1 MIERNMDN
9 PLPSDTSFLNG
20 SGEMAALIR
29 SMDWSSTPLGPVETW
44 PQSLRTTIS
53 LCLASSFPIN
63 IIWGPANTQIY
74 NDGYRA
80 MYGTRH
86 PVALGM
92 DYTEC
97 WASAWPGVGEAF
109 EQARKGG
116 TSFLENE
123 RMFLFRNGYLEETF
137 FTFSMSPVRDESG
150 GIGGVFHPVTET
162 TTSTLAAR
170 RTRAVRDLTAHLAEA
185 RSADDVCR
193 LAIETLAGYALDLPF
208 ALLYSLDAASGVYR
222 LFGSAGI
229 DEGTALSQAIMT
241 PASHGVWPLAR
252 LERDTPALRVEGLRA
267 QLGQTQCGP
276 YDEAP
281 DVAFVMPAWRE
292 NGAMPVALLVAG
304 VSARLPLTDA
314 YSGVYE
320 LLGAAF
326 GAALARVAAAD
337 EARLRLDM
345 LTAMDR
351 AKTEFFSNVSHEF
364 RTPLTLLLGPLEDAA
379 HDAAIPMAQQ
389 ERLAMAHRNALRLLK
404 MVNSLLDYS
413 RIEAGRA
420 VARFVPV
427 DLAALTAD
435 LASGF
440 RAACI
445 NAGIGLNVTAPALEE
460 AVYVDTE
467 MWEKIIL
474 NLLSNAFK
482 FTFAGTISLALR
494 QNGETV
500 ELTVAD
506 TGVGIPGAQL
516 GSVFERFH
524 RVQGQNGR
532 SVEGTGIGLS
542 LVKEL
547 VHLHGG
553 SINVD
558 SAEGA
563 GTTFTLSIPL
573 GCKHLPSDQV
583 HAKSAWPAR
592 AWRGGEYAE
601 EAMLSL
607 RADTNAT
614 PGAPPIYMP
623 GAPRIVLADD
633 NADMRAYIERILVD
647 AGYQVD
653 AVGDGAA
660 ALAAIRSGPPP
671 DLVLTDLM
679 MPGMDGFKL
688 LGELRA
694 DGSTTSLV
702 VMLISAR
709 AGEEAR
715 LEGLAAGADD
725 YIVKPFSARELRA
738 RVDGAIAL
746 AGHRRKADE
755 RVSALLVEIEKERG
769 RAALRET
776 EAHVASFF
784 EQSAAGV
791 AEADLQG
798 RLIRVNDRYCEIV
811 GRAREQLL
819 GLPGDG
825 FDLAQAGKDAFQAD
839 RCYVRPDGGA
849 VWVSMA
855 VTPIRDAMTGMAE
868 GALAVVLDITARK
881 LAEDEV
887 IEASHRKD
895 EFLAM
900 LAHELRNPLAPISA
914 AAELMAVAKL
924 DEARMKRTS
933 AIITRQV
940 RHMTSLVDDLLDV
953 SRVTRGLVAIERSA
967 QDIGRVIA
975 NAIEQ
980 VSPLIEAR
988 RHQLIADLAP
998 QGGVVLGEQKR
1009 LVQVLSNL
1017 LNNAAKYTPDGGV
1030 ITLRTRVDGDSI
1042 AIDVEDTGIGIAPEL
1057 QVRVFDLFAQAERT
1071 PDRSQGGLGLGLAL
1085 VKSMVE
1091 LHGGTVVCSSAGI
1104 GQGSCFT
1111 VRLPLLEEADKP
1123 ASAAVQAPREQ
1134 VSGALRIMVVD
1145 DNVDAAMMLSLLLD
1159 ASGYE
1164 VMVEHDSARALA
1176 MATAER
1182 PAIGILDIGL
1192 PDMDGNELARRL
1204 KAGAATSHMVLI
1216 AVTGYGQERDR
1227 AKALAAGFDH
1237 YLVKPVDTARLMAI
1251 LNDLR
1256 RA

>member
-1 MIERNMDN
+1 MDS
-9 PLPSDTSFLNG
+9 LLASDTSFLNG

-29 SMDWSSTPLGPVETW
+29 SLDWSGTPLGPVQTW
-44 PQSLRTTIS
+44 PQSLRTMVS

-80 MYGTRH
+80 MYGARH
-86 PVALGM
+86 PGALGM

-97 WASAWPGVGEAF
+97 WASAWTGVGEAF

-116 TSFLENE
+116 TSFRENE

-170 RTRAVRDLTAHLAEA
+170 RTRALRDLTAHLAEA
-185 RSADDVCR
+185 KTAHDVCR

-208 ALLYSLDAASGVYR
+208 ALLYCLDADRGAYR
-222 LFGSAGI
+222 LFGSAGV
-229 DEGTALSQAIMT
+229 DEGTAISAPAI
-241 PASHGVWPLAR
+241 AADAGGVWPLAR
-252 LERDTPALRVEGLRA
+252 LERDAPTLCVDGLRA
-267 QLGQTQCGP
+267 RLGSVQCGP

-281 DVAFVMPAWRE
+281 ECAFLMPAWRD
-292 NGAMPVALLVAG
+292 NGKLPVALLMAG

-314 YSGVYE
+314 YRDFYAV
-320 LLGAAF
+320 LGAAF
-326 GAALARVAAAD
+326 GAALARVAAAE

-379 HDAAIPMAQQ
+379 HDAAIPQAQQ
-389 ERLAMAHRNALRLLK
+389 DRLEMAHRNALRLLK
-404 MVNSLLDYS
+404 MVNSLLDYA

-420 VARFVPV
+420 VARFVSV

-440 RAACI
+440 RSACT
-445 NAGIGLNVTAPALEE
+445 NAGIALNVTAPPLQE

-482 FTFAGTISLALR
+482 FTLAGSISLTLR
-494 QNGETV
+494 RHGDAVQ
-500 ELTVAD
+500 LTVAD
-506 TGVGIPGAQL
+506 TGVGIPAAQL

-524 RVQGQNGR
+524 RVQSQKGR

-553 SINVD
+553 AIAVD
-558 SAEGA
+558 SVEGA
-563 GTTFTLSIPL
+563 GTTFTLSIPF
-573 GCKHLPSDQV
+573 GCAHLPPDQV
-583 HAKSAWPAR
+583 HARSAWPAR

-607 RADTNAT
+607 RPDAASV
-614 PGAPPIYMP
+614 APIFMP

-633 NADMRAYIERILVD
+633 NADMRAYIQRILVD

-660 ALAAIRSGPPP
+660 ALAAIRTTPAP

-679 MPGMDGFKL
+679 MPGMDGFEL
-688 LGELRA
+688 LGQLRA
-694 DGSTTSLV
+694 DAATTGLV

-791 AEADLQG
+791 AEADLAG
-798 RLIRVNDRYCEIV
+798 RLIRVNERYCEIV
-811 GRAREQLL
+811 GRTREALL
-819 GLPGDG
+819 GRPGDG
-825 FDLAQAGKDAFQAD
+825 FDLAQGGLDAFEAD
-839 RCYVRPDGGA
+839 RRYARPDGSA

-855 VTPIRDAMTGMAE
+855 VTPIRNAATGVAE

-881 LAEDEV
+881 LAEEEV

-914 AAELMAVAKL
+914 AAELMAMVQL
-924 DEARMKRTS
+924 DEARLKRTS

-953 SRVTRGLVAIERSA
+953 SRVTRGLVAIDRSP
-967 QDIGRVIA
+967 QDIGRIVA
-975 NAIEQ
+975 NAVEQ
-980 VSPLIEAR
+980 VTPLIEAR
-988 RHQLIADLAP
+988 RHQLITDLAA
-998 QGGVVLGEQKR
+998 QDGVVLGEHKR

-1030 ITLRTRVDGDSI
+1030 VTLRTRLEGGRI
-1042 AIDVEDTGIGIAPEL
+1042 AISVEDTGIGIAPEL
-1057 QVRVFDLFAQAERT
+1057 QGRVFDLFAQAERT

-1085 VKSMVE
+1085 VKSLVE
-1091 LHGGTVVCSSAGI
+1091 LHGGTVVCSSEGL
-1104 GQGSCFT
+1104 GKGSCFT
-1111 VRLPLLEEADKP
+1111 VSLPLLEEAGRDGTAGELAP
-1123 ASAAVQAPREQ
+1123 LVQCA
-1134 VSGALRIMVVD
+1134 GTLRIMVVD

-1164 VMVEHDSARALA
+1164 VMVEHDSTKALA
-1176 MATAER
+1176 MASARR
-1182 PAIGILDIGL
+1182 PDIGILDIGL

-1216 AVTGYGQERDR
+1216 AVTGYGQESDR
-1227 AKALAAGFDH
+1227 AKAMAAGFDH
-1237 YLVKPVDTARLMAI
+1237 YLVKPVDTARLMDI
-1251 LNDLR
+1251 LNGLR

>member
-1 MIERNMDN
+1 MDK
-9 PLPSDTSFLNG
+9 LPVNDTSFLNAD
-20 SGEMAALIR
+20 GEMAACIR
-29 SMDWSSTPLGPVETW
+29 SMNWSGTPLGPLETW
-44 PQSLRTTIS
+44 PQSLRTTVS

-63 IIWGPANTQIY
+63 IIWGPSNTQIY
-74 NDGYRA
+74 NDGYSA
-80 MYGTRH
+80 MCGTRH
-86 PVALGM
+86 PAALGM

-97 WASAWPGVGEAF
+97 WASAWPGVGAAF

-123 RMFLFRNGYLEETF
+123 RMFLFRNCYLEETF

-150 GIGGVFHPVTET
+150 GIGGVFHPVMET
-162 TTSTLAAR
+162 TISTLASR
-170 RTRAVRDLTAHLAEA
+170 RTRALRDLTAHLAEA

-193 LAIETLAGYALDLPF
+193 LVIETLAGYALDLPF
-208 ALLYSLDAASGVYR
+208 ALLYKLDAAGGAYQ

-229 DEGTALSQAIMT
+229 DEGTVLSQASMA
-241 PASHGVWPLAR
+241 PDAGGVWPLAF
-252 LERDTPALRVEGLRA
+252 LERATPALRVAGLRA
-267 QLGQTQCGP
+267 RLGQTQCGP

-292 NGAMPVALLVAG
+292 SGPLPVALLVAG

-314 YSGVYE
+314 YSGFYE

-326 GAALARVAAAD
+326 GAALARVAAAE
-337 EARLRLDM
+337 EARLRLEM

-379 HDAAIPMAQQ
+379 QDAATPRAQQ

-445 NAGIGLNVTAPALEE
+445 NAGIGLNVAAPALDE

-482 FTFAGTISLALR
+482 FTFAGAISLSLR
-494 QNGETV
+494 RTDAAV
-500 ELTVAD
+500 ELIVAD
-506 TGVGIPGAQL
+506 TGVGIPAAQL

-524 RVQGQNGR
+524 RVQSQNGR

-547 VHLHGG
+547 VQLHGG
-553 SINVD
+553 TIVVK

-573 GCKHLPSDQV
+573 GCKHLPPDQV
-583 HAKSAWPAR
+583 HARSAWPAR

-601 EAMLSL
+601 EALLSL
-607 RADTNAT
+607 RAAVV
-614 PGAPPIYMP
+614 PAGPSAHML

-660 ALAAIRSGPPP
+660 ALAAIRTEPAP

-679 MPGMDGFKL
+679 MPGMDGVEL

-694 DGSTTSLV
+694 DAATTSLV

-784 EQSAAGV
+784 EQTAAGV

-798 RLIRVNDRYCEIV
+798 RLVRVNDRYCEIV
-811 GRAREQLL
+811 GHSRDELL
-819 GLPGDG
+819 GRPGDG
-825 FDLAQAGKDAFQAD
+825 FDLTQAGKDAFEAD
-839 RCYVRPDGGA
+839 RRYQRPDGG
-849 VWVSMA
+849 VIWVSMA
-855 VTPIRDAMTGMAE
+855 VTPIRDAASGVAE

-881 LAEDEV
+881 LAENEV
-887 IEASHRKD
+887 IEASRRKD

-914 AAELMAVAKL
+914 AAELMALAKL
-924 DEARMKRTS
+924 DEARLKRTS

-940 RHMTSLVDDLLDV
+940 RHMTSLIDDLLDV

-967 QDIGRVIA
+967 QDIGRVLA
-975 NAIEQ
+975 NAVEQ
-980 VSPLIEAR
+980 VSPLIETR
-988 RHQLIADLAP
+988 RHHLITDLAA
-998 QGGVVLGEQKR
+998 QGGVVLGEHKR

-1017 LNNAAKYTPDGGV
+1017 LNNAAKYTPDGGA
-1030 ITLRTRVDGDSI
+1030 ITLRTRVEGDSI
-1042 AIDVEDTGIGIAPEL
+1042 AISVSDTGIGIAQEL
-1057 QVRVFDLFAQAERT
+1057 QSRVFDLFAQAERT

-1091 LHGGTVVCSSAGI
+1091 LHGGTVACSSAGI

-1111 VRLPLLEEADKP
+1111 VRLPLLEDSGKP
-1123 ASAAVQAPREQ
+1123 DDAAASLSRAP
-1134 VSGALRIMVVD
+1134 SKDALRIMVVD

-1164 VMVEHDSARALA
+1164 AMVEHDSARAIAL
-1176 MATAER
+1176 ATAQQ

-1192 PDMDGNELARRL
+1192 PDIDGNELARQL

-1216 AVTGYGQERDR
+1216 AVTGYGQESDR
-1227 AKALAAGFDH
+1227 AKAMAAGFDH
-1237 YLVKPVDTARLMAI
+1237 YLVKPVDTARLMEI
-1251 LNDLR
+1251 LSEQRLPPR
-1256 RA
+1256 GA

>member
-1 MIERNMDN
+1 MDN
-9 PLPSDTSFLNG
+9 NLAGDTSFLNG
-20 SGEMAALIR
+20 SGEMAELIR
-29 SMDWSSTPLGPVETW
+29 SMDWSSTPLGPVDSW
-44 PQSLRTTIS
+44 PQSLRTTVS

-80 MYGTRH
+80 VYGSRH
-86 PVALGM
+86 PAALGM

-97 WASAWPGVGEAF
+97 WDSAWPGVGEAF
-109 EQARKGG
+109 ERARMGG

-137 FTFSMSPVRDESG
+137 FTFSMSPILDASG
-150 GIGGVFHPVTET
+150 AIGGVFHPVTET
-162 TTSTLAAR
+162 TASTLAAR
-170 RTRAVRDLTAHLAEA
+170 RTRALRDLTAHLAEA
-185 RSADDVCR
+185 KSNDDVCR
-193 LAIETLAGYALDLPF
+193 LAIETLAGYSLDLPF
-208 ALLYSLDAASGVYR
+208 TLLYKLDATDNTYR
-222 LFGSAGI
+222 LFGSAGL
-229 DEGTALSQAIMT
+229 DEGTALSDPTIA
-241 PASHGVWPLAR
+241 PDGAGVWPLADLDR
-252 LERDTPALRVEGLRA
+252 ERPTARVDGLRER
-267 QLGQTQCGP
+267 LGPAQCGP
-276 YDEAP
+276 YEEAP
-281 DVAFVMPAWRE
+281 DVAFVIPAWRE
-292 NGAMPVALLVAG
+292 GCESPSALLVAG
-304 VSARLPLTDA
+304 VSARLPLTDT
-314 YSGVYE
+314 YCGFYE

-326 GAALARVAAAD
+326 GAALTRVVAAE
-337 EARLRLDM
+337 EARTRLDM

-379 HDAAIPMAQQ
+379 QDPAIPEVQRD
-389 ERLAMAHRNALRLLK
+389 RLEMAHRNALRLLK

-427 DLAALTAD
+427 DLAALTSD

-440 RAACI
+440 RSACT
-445 NAGIGLNVTAPALEE
+445 NAGISLEVNAPPLEQ

-482 FTFAGTISLALR
+482 FTLAGGISLTLR
-494 QNGETV
+494 QHADAV
-500 ELTVAD
+500 ELIVAD
-506 TGVGIPGAQL
+506 TGVGIPAAQI

-542 LVKEL
+542 LVREL
-547 VHLHGG
+547 VQLHGG
-553 SINVD
+553 AIEVD
-558 SAEGA
+558 SVEGS
-563 GTTFTLSIPL
+563 GTIFRLSIPL
-573 GCKHLPSDQV
+573 GLAHLPPDQV
-583 HAKSAWPAR
+583 HEKSAWPAR

-607 RADTNAT
+607 RADAGPAAASTAR
-614 PGAPPIYMP
+614 PAMP

-653 AVGDGAA
+653 AVADGAA
-660 ALAAIRSGPPP
+660 ALAAIRSGPAP

-694 DGSTTSLV
+694 DSATTGMV

-784 EQSAAGV
+784 EQTAAGV

-798 RLIRVNDRYCEIV
+798 CLIRVNDRYCDIV
-811 GRAREQLL
+811 GRPREALL
-819 GLPGDG
+819 GRPGDG
-825 FDLAQAGKDAFQAD
+825 FDLARAGKDAFEID
-839 RCYVRPDGGA
+839 RRYERPDGTA
-849 VWVSMA
+849 VWVSMTI
-855 VTPIRDAMTGMAE
+855 TPIRDAATGVAE
-868 GALAVVLDITARK
+868 GALAVVLDITGRK

-914 AAELMAVAKL
+914 AAELMAVVKL
-924 DEARMKRTS
+924 DEARLKRTS

-953 SRVTRGLVAIERSA
+953 SRVTRGLVAIDRSA
-967 QDIGRVIA
+967 QDIGRVVA
-975 NAIEQ
+975 NAVEQ

-988 RHQLIADLAP
+988 RHQLITDLAP

-1030 ITLRTRVDGDSI
+1030 ITLRTRVDGASI
-1042 AIDVEDTGIGIAPEL
+1042 VISVEDTGIGISPEL
-1057 QVRVFDLFAQAERT
+1057 QPRVFDLFAQAERT

-1104 GQGSCFT
+1104 GMGSCFA
-1111 VRLPLLEEADKP
+1111 VRLPLLEEPDKP
-1123 ASAAVQAPREQ
+1123 APAPVEARAPAT
-1134 VSGALRIMVVD
+1134 GTLRIMVVD
-1145 DNVDAAMMLSLLLD
+1145 DNVDAAMMLSLLLE

-1164 VMVEHDSARALA
+1164 VMVEYDSGRALA
-1176 MATAER
+1176 LAAAER
-1182 PAIGILDIGL
+1182 PDIGILDIGL
-1192 PDMDGNELARRL
+1192 PDIDGNEVARRL
-1204 KAGAATSHMVLI
+1204 RAGADTSHMVLI
-1216 AVTGYGQERDR
+1216 AVTGYGQESDR
-1227 AKALAAGFDH
+1227 AKAMVAGFDH
-1237 YLVKPVDTARLMAI
+1237 YLVKPVDTARLMDI
-1251 LNDLR
+1251 LNKLR
-1256 RA
+1256 RP